1 MEQKQLDEIDE
12 SFFGEEIIDDDPIE
26 KSSKTKK
33 TDSNKKSEKMADKK
47 NKDKKEK
54 KTSTHEEK
62 TEVKIEPV
70 KETKK
75 SDAVDIW
82 GEDEESS
89 SDGLFSKASTWQAL
103 TGILVILLIFSVFT
117 NGFHFSEGGSTEGTT
132 ITLAEA
138 EESAINYVNS
148 NLLQAPFTAELE
160 SSEELEDVYRLTL
173 TVAGQSIDSFMTK
186 DGELFFPQG
195 FELVELGDDTGTTDD
210 GRGDTLEVSVDDD
223 AIKGDVNAPVTI
235 VEFSDFECP
244 FCGRYVQD
252 TYPSIVEEYIDTGKV
267 RYVFRDFPL
276 NFHANAQKASEAA
289 ECAGEQGMY
298 WEMHDVLFE
307 NQNALGIASLKTYA
321 DELGLDTDDFDECL
335 DSGAMADE
343 VLQDMADGQAYG
355 VSGTPAFFINGK
367 LISGAQPFSAFEVE
381 IEAALAEAE
390 GGSEEVDDEASLEPV
405 VVEDPVEE
413 ESEVKVIGEEEEE
426 VVVIEEEEEP
436 VVETGETVTLSITAK
451 KWMFDPRELTVSAGD
466 TVLLNINTED
476 LDFTFAIPGLGV
488 EEEITGTTVVEF
500 TAGEAGEF
508 EFACSSCEE
517 WRGMT
522 GTLTVE

>member
-12 SFFGEEIIDDDPIE
+12 SFFGEEIIDDDPVE

-33 TDSNKKSEKMADKK
+33 ADSNINSEKMADKK

-54 KTSTHEEK
+54 KTSTYEENS
-62 TEVKIEPV
+62 EVKIEPV
-70 KETKK
+70 KETKTD
-75 SDAVDIW
+75 SVDIW
-82 GEDEESS
+82 GEDEDNS

-117 NGFHFSEGGSTEGTT
+117 NGFHFSGDAITGGATV
-132 ITLAEA
+132 TLAEA
-138 EESAINYVNS
+138 EEKALTYVNS
-148 NLLQAPFTAELE
+148 ELLQPPFVAELE
-160 SSEELEDVYRLTL
+160 SSEELDDVYRLTI

-186 DGELFFPQG
+186 DGKLFFPQG
-195 FELVELGDDTGTTDD
+195 FEMVELGDSTTDD
-210 GRGDTLEVSVDDD
+210 GRGDTLEVSIDDD
-223 AIKGDVNAPVTI
+223 AVKGNADALVTI

-252 TYPSIVEEYIDTGKV
+252 TYPSIVENYIDTGKV
-267 RYVFRDFPL
+267 KYVFRDFPL
-276 NFHANAQKASEAA
+276 SFHANAQKAGEAA

-298 WEMHDVLFE
+298 WEMHDLLFA
-307 NQNALGIASLKTYA
+307 NQNALGIASLKAYA
-321 DELGLDTDDFDECL
+321 DDLGLDTGDIDECL

-343 VLQDMADGQAYG
+343 IAQDMADGQRYG

-367 LISGAQPFSAFEVE
+367 LISGAQPFSVFEAE

-390 GGSEEVDDEASLEPV
+390 GGSDEASLEPV
-405 VVEDPVEE
+405 EEDVVVEEEVPAEE

-426 VVVIEEEEEP
+426 EVVVVEEDP
-436 VVETGETVTLSITAK
+436 VVETGETVTLSLTAK
-451 KWMFDPRELTVSAGD
+451 KWMFSPRELTVNAGD
-466 TVLLNINTED
+466 NVLLNINAD
-476 LDFTFAIPGLGV
+476 GLDFTFAIPELGV
-488 EEEITGTTVVEF
+488 EEEISGTTVVEF
-500 TAGEAGEF
+500 TASEGGEF
-508 EFACSSCEE
+508 NFECSSCED